1 MKGGRREMS
10 EVEIQGYDSC
20 RDDLVRLLN
29 KIKDTNE
36 EVTIIIQSGEGC
48 CEITGCIC
56 EIDECFVVLID
67 SNHVCVRSYIL
78 LDKICA
84 IVHPAKGCKH
94 RPRD

>member
-1 MKGGRREMS
+1 MS

-29 KIKDTNE
+29 KIKDTSE

-56 EIDECFVVLID
+56 EIDKCFVVLID
-67 SNHVCVRSYIL
+67 SNHVCRRTYIL
-78 LDKICA
+78 LDCICA
-84 IVHPAKGCKH
+84 IIHPARKCDKDHGY
-94 RPRD
+94 RD